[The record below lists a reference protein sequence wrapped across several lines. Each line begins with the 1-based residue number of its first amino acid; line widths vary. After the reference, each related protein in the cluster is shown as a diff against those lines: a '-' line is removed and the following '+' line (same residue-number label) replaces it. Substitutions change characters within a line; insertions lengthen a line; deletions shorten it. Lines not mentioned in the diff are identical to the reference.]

1 MRNFLLILC
10 IALQFT
16 PVKSQ
21 KPELVIQ
28 SGHQSEIEMASISP
42 DGRYLLSV
50 EEDSKAILW
59 ETESGRQII
68 MFKEV
73 MAAGF
78 SSDGNSIEMV
88 MDDYSFRKTDYSGKI
103 LYRYPSSDKGPDR
116 AKRLMYTYYPDDGL
130 FDWNGLIYHRDL
142 GFQFRVDIPDYGLA
156 HHYSSVLNQLVI
168 GGRKTITFCNVPSG
182 EIVQSFKL
190 DFDENDELR
199 FVRISP
205 DGKWLAAGSK
215 KDLFVVE
222 IATGQVKHT
231 FKYGDLTSSY
241 RKFELINAT
250 FSSDSKNLLVLTP
263 KQIILYEGAT
273 GNKIWET
280 PQSGIM
286 VNEYGSN
293 CGVLGFS
300 PDGKKVF
307 LGGTKKIYTANATT
321 GALET
326 LFTGSSAAWLDQ
338 NFLVN
343 NDQQLVVKSGR
354 TNFVNW
360 NLSSGA
366 MEKTVPITSIDEC
379 INVSSDGKSF
389 YIFPDRN
396 FAKKLN
402 ASGEILKEYPT
413 DVTANMPATIGQSYD
428 GKYIATSGRFACDT
442 CVSTWHE
449 SYNLYVYDAI
459 TGKKII
465 GRPGEAASSKF
476 ANNSNLLAIKDNFDK
491 LPLRFIDIPTGKVV
505 SEITLPQKS
514 GYPSKM
520 QFSSTDRY
528 FVIHTTAI
536 NIVEMESK
544 KIITIDNNL
553 PDNSSCI
560 TARFS
565 SDEKYYVMGSGNGKV
580 FFYDIATGSYNTAL
594 TIDCSVSRVE
604 GISFTK
610 SDRFMFL
617 NSEDNFIQVWDLS
630 IRKLVATLYPN
641 TNTNDWAVIT
651 PDGRFDASVDAQ
663 SYLFFRKDLDLFP
676 LGALFEQFYTPAL
689 LPRILA
695 GEVFPEVEVDF
706 NKIKQA
712 PVVKIRYQETDH
724 RNLEVADDIAT
735 YINSTGLA
743 EITVTASSKDDV
755 IDEIRLF
762 HNGKIVTLT
771 TRNLIVEDESI
782 SREATKTYTITLLP
796 GENKLRALALNSER
810 TESKP
815 SEISVIYRQDSPS
828 VPVKPVIPGN
838 SVIDLV
844 DKSATLHLVVV
855 GINQYQNPAMS
866 LNYALADAT
875 AVKLELE
882 KDVKSIIS
890 NINTHFVTDGQA
902 NKQGIQQ
909 AFAEVQKTAKATDVF
924 IFYYAGH
931 GVIGKDREFYLV
943 PADVSDLKNVQTELE
958 QKGIPSGLLQQ
969 YAIDIQ
975 AQKQLFILDACQS
988 AGAFEAMLSNNGDQQ
1003 KSIAVVARSTG
1014 THWMAAS
1021 GAQQYA
1027 NEFSQLGHGAF
1038 TYVLLE
1044 ALKGS
1049 AASDKMITVNGL
1061 KSYLQQGVPE
1071 LMKKYSGTLQY
1082 PASYGFGNDFPV
1094 EIIK

>member
-1 MRNFLLILC
+1 MRKFFLILF
-10 IALQFT
+10 LVLSMKQ
-16 PVKSQ
+16 VKSQ

-28 SGHQSEIEMASISP
+28 SGHQSDIEMASISP
-42 DGRYLLSV
+42 DNKYLLSV
-50 EEDSKAILW
+50 ERDSKAIIW
-59 ETESGRQII
+59 EIASGKQIL
-68 MFKEV
+68 MFKDV

-78 SSDGNSIEMV
+78 ASDGSSIEMV
-88 MDDYSFRKTDYSGKI
+88 MDDYSFRKTDYTGRET
-103 LYRYPSSDKGPDR
+103 YRYPSVNSGPDR
-116 AKRLMYTYYPDDGL
+116 SRRLLYTYYPEAGL
-130 FDWNGLIYHRDL
+130 FDWNGLIYDREN
-142 GFQFRVDIPDYGLA
+142 GFLFRVDVPDYGLA
-156 HHYSSVLNQLVI
+156 HHYSPVLNLLAI
-168 GGRKTITFCNVPSG
+168 GKYKTVTFCKVPSG
-182 EIVQSFKL
+182 EIAHTIKL
-190 DFDENDELR
+190 NFGDQDDQK

-205 DGKWLAAGSK
+205 DGKYLVSGSK
-215 KDLFVVE
+215 KDLILVD
-222 IATGQVKHT
+222 IASGEAKHT

-241 RKFELINAT
+241 RNFELMNAT
-250 FSSDSKNLLVLTP
+250 FSNDSKSLLVLTP
-263 KQIILYEGAT
+263 KELILYDVDT
-273 GNKIWET
+273 GREIWKTYQSQIKI
-280 PQSGIM
+280 
-286 VNEYGSN
+286 NEYGSS
-293 CGVLGFS
+293 CGVLSFS
-300 PDGKKVF
+300 QDGKKIV
-307 LGGTKKIYTANATT
+307 LGGQKNMYTASAAT
-321 GALET
+321 GKLET

-343 NDQQLVVKSGR
+343 NDQQLVIKSGR

-366 MEKTVPITSIDEC
+366 MKKAVPISSIDEC

-402 ASGEILKEYPT
+402 ASGEIQKEYAT
-413 DVTANMPATIGQSYD
+413 DVTANFPNTISQSFD
-428 GKYIATSGRFACDT
+428 GKYIATAGRFSCDT
-442 CVSTWHE
+442 CASTWHE
-449 SYNLYVYDAI
+449 SYNLYVYDAT

-465 GRPGEAASSKF
+465 SRVDEVASGVF
-476 ANNSNLLAIKDNFDK
+476 ANNSNLLAIKDNFSK
-491 LPLRFIDIPTGKVV
+491 YPLRFIDIPTGRVV
-505 SEITLPQKS
+505 SEINLPQKS
-514 GYPSKM
+514 DYPSKM
-520 QFSSTDRY
+520 QFSFSDRY
-528 FVIHTTAI
+528 FVIHTSAI
-536 NIVEMESK
+536 NIVDMESGN
-544 KIITIDNNL
+544 IITFSNNL
-553 PDNSSCI
+553 PSNSACI

-565 SDEKYYVMGSGNGKV
+565 SDEKYYVMGSGDGKV
-580 FFYDIATGSYNTAL
+580 FFYDIAAGSYNTEL

-604 GISFTK
+604 GISFTR
-610 SDRFMFL
+610 SGRFMFI

-630 IRKLVATLYPN
+630 TRRMVATLYPN
-641 TNTNDWAVIT
+641 TTTNDWAVIT
-651 PDGRFDASVDAQ
+651 PDGRFDASVNAQ
-663 SYLFFRKDLDLFP
+663 SYMYFAKGLDLLP
-676 LGALFEQFYTPAL
+676 LGSLFEQYYTPAL
-689 LPRILA
+689 LPRLLA
-695 GEVFPEVEVDF
+695 GEIFPEVKVDLLD
-706 NKIKQA
+706 IKQA
-712 PVVKIRYQETDH
+712 PVVRIFYQETEQ
-724 RNLEVADDIAT
+724 RNLEVQDDEVT
-735 YINSTGLA
+735 FINTTGLA
-743 EITVTASSKDDV
+743 EVTVTASSKDDV

-782 SREATKTYTITLLP
+782 SREATKKYTITLLP

-815 SEISVIYRQDSPS
+815 SEISVIYRQDNPS

-844 DKSATLHLVVV
+844 DRSATLHLVVV

-882 KDVKSIIS
+882 KDVKTIIS
-890 NINTHFVTDGQA
+890 NINTHFVTDGLA

-931 GVIGKDREFYLV
+931 GVIGKDKEFYLV

-1049 AASDKMITVNGL
+1049 AAADKMITVNGL

-1094 EIIK
+1094 EILK